1 LIRENGNAKIE
12 LMSRMPVCYVVDRAA
27 QGADMKRWAE
37 QSVTRSIRILL
48 KDWKYLPK
56 SNASEIPKGTTD

>member
-1 LIRENGNAKIE
+1 
-12 LMSRMPVCYVVDRAA
+12 MSRMPVCYVVDRAA